1 MFRKAKLPNSS
12 KAHNRSM
19 HQVDVRHSLYATL
32 IGVRNE
38 IWGQTSTWTSP
49 PQYLEHKGHCG
60 SGISSNSPL
69 AEPINWH
76 QMFSGRQWSG
86 PFLDEAL
93 PLGQII
99 LSSERS
105 GAEEAEIET
114 AFAGEYLAC
123 LKSKLPLHNVSL
135 VNEIGADNVRVAW
148 VKITIL
154 PSVVGL
160 NYWNGPADPFFYS
173 PPDTDAVELHYWNM
187 AASPFYPP
195 YDIDWSQSFQISW
208 EWRCY
213 SSSFGADQ
221 PAELGT
227 GNHTE
232 PEMDN
237 HAPWQEFGPY
247 GPPAR
252 TREGRCHP
260 GQCFG
265 PYAIYQDD
273 ENVQANAEVALH
285 VPAAG
290 GFQRATYPQG
300 EDVGWRGERD
310 RHDPTR
316 PKGGRPLSSRA
327 AV

>member
-1 MFRKAKLPNSS
+1 MTQYVIREGWCSLFVSVPGAGPDLDKYVSAGKNHLFYLEKEDIRDITDDYVFLFMREVEGADIGSCHDASRPREFKLILCCPCQDISFMFRKAKLPNSS

-38 IWGQTSTWTSP
+38 IWGQTSTWASP
-49 PQYLEHKGHCG
+49 PQFLEHKGHCG

-76 QMFSGRQWSG
+76 QMFSGRHWSG
-86 PFLDEAL
+86 PFLNEAL

-123 LKSKLPLHNVSL
+123 LKSKLPLHNASL

-154 PSVVGL
+154 QSVVGL

-195 YDIDWSQSFQISW
+195 YDIDWSQSFQIS
-208 EWRCY
+208 
-213 SSSFGADQ
+213 
-221 PAELGT
+221 
-227 GNHTE
+227 
-232 PEMDN
+232 
-237 HAPWQEFGPY
+237 
-247 GPPAR
+247 
-252 TREGRCHP
+252 
-260 GQCFG
+260 
-265 PYAIYQDD
+265 
-273 ENVQANAEVALH
+273 
-285 VPAAG
+285 
-290 GFQRATYPQG
+290 
-300 EDVGWRGERD
+300 
-310 RHDPTR
+310 
-316 PKGGRPLSSRA
+316 
-327 AV
+327 